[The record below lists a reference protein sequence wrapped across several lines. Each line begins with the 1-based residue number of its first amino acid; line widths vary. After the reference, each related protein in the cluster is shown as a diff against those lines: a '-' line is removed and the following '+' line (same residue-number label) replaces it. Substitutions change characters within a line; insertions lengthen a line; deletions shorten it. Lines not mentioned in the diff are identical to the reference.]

1 MLRSGVIA
9 RKVGMT
15 RLFMEDGRQVPVT
28 VLQMDTLQV
37 VAQRTPER
45 DGYSAVQLGAGTA
58 KVRRVSRAMRG
69 HFAAAKVEPK
79 RKVAEFRVAPENMIG
94 VGEEI
99 TANHYAEGQ
108 FVDVSGVSIG
118 KGFAGAMKRHNF
130 RGLRASHGVSI
141 SHRSHGSTGQCQEP
155 GKVFKGKKMA
165 GHMGAARVTT
175 QNLQVIKTDVDRGLI
190 MVKGAVPGA
199 KGGWVSISDAVKK
212 PLPEAAPLPAG
223 LRSNAKAAE
232 ETAAQDTAAEET
244 AAEEMAAEDTAA
256 AEATA
261 AEDTADDAADAAA
274 EAAPEQAAADTAA
287 DTAAEDAPAEADA
300 EDAPAAADAGGDD
313 AADAAPEEAAADNA
327 ADTAA
332 EDTPA
337 EAAAEEAPAK
347 ADADDAKPEAADAA
361 PETAADAEAP
371 ADAEEPAK
379 AEETPAE
386 AAEEPAEAEEPV
398 KAEETPAEAA
408 EEPAKAEETPAKA
421 AEEPVKAEEAPAEES
436 AEADAAPADAA
447 EDAAKPDAAADGDGD
462 AKPAEK
468 SAKKDDGS

>member
-28 VLQMDTLQV
+28 VLQVDTLQV

-45 DGYSAVQLGAGTA
+45 DGYSAVQLGAGAA

-130 RGLRASHGVSI
+130 HGLRASHGVSI

-175 QNLQVIKTDVDRGLI
+175 QNLQVVRTDVDRGLI

-199 KGGWVSISDAVKK
+199 KGGWVSINDAAKK

-232 ETAAQDTAAEET
+232 ETASEET
-244 AAEEMAAEDTAA
+244 AAEDSAAEDTA

-261 AEDTADDAADAAA
+261 AEDAAAVETAAEDTAAADAAAGEAAESADSADAAA
-274 EAAPEQAAADTAA
+274 EAAPAEA
-287 DTAAEDAPAEADA
+287 AAEDAPAEAA
-300 EDAPAAADAGGDD
+300 AEEAATEDAPAQAAEADAGGDG
-313 AADAAPEEAAADNA
+313 AADAAPEA
-327 ADTAA
+327 
-332 EDTPA
+332 A
-337 EAAAEEAPAK
+337 EAAPEESAEADAPA
-347 ADADDAKPEAADAA
+347 
-361 PETAADAEAP
+361 
-371 ADAEEPAK
+371 
-379 AEETPAE
+379 
-386 AAEEPAEAEEPV
+386 
-398 KAEETPAEAA
+398 AEAA
-408 EEPAKAEETPAKA
+408 EEPAKAEDAPAEA
-421 AEEPVKAEEAPAEES
+421 AEESAKKPAKTEDAAAEAAEDSAEEPAKAEEAPAE
-436 AEADAAPADAA
+436 AADAPADAA
-447 EDAAKPDAAADGDGD
+447 DESAKADAKAAEGGDGD
-462 AKPAEK
+462 AEPAKDDAKAEK
-468 SAKKDDGS
+468 SEKKDDGS